1 VRSLKGRERR
11 TDPLAM
17 TDPTAGTDAATQKR
31 RRAFRLTSRV
41 FWDLAVYMVGLG
53 LVMGIIF
60 PPFVTLLGVPQTYAG
75 RPVFIAAC
83 LAAGFMV
90 GALNYAL
97 TKGVVGGRLA
107 ELGTHLRSVT
117 GVIASAT
124 RSGDWSGAVIR
135 RIDVD
140 SNDQIGDTARAFNSL
155 LVAVE
160 GRKQLEEQ
168 LHNQAFYDVLTG
180 LPNRALFLERL
191 QEAEALEAR
200 EGIPSAALFLDL
212 DNLKPVNDSLGHDA
226 GDTLL
231 RAVTERMLGCVRG
244 EDTVARLAGD
254 EFAVLLTGVS
264 SEEQAAIV
272 AERVLASLRTPV
284 TIGDHLVRC
293 GVSIGLATSEAARAS
308 GIPLLRAA
316 DMAMYAAKTSGKG
329 RMEVFQPS
337 YHTVQLERDQL
348 RADLHEA
355 LDAGQFALFYQPIV
369 DLPTQQVAGFEALI
383 RWHHPERGLVPPME
397 FISIAE
403 ETGLIVPIGRW
414 VLQEATRQAAA
425 WQTASPLG
433 RLRISVN
440 VSVRQFQHPDLLGDV
455 STALLRSGLDPSLLT
470 LEITE
475 SLFVQDAANTAR
487 KLEEIKELGVRLA
500 LDDFGTGYSSLSYLR
515 RFPIDSLKIDKSFI
529 DGVATS
535 SEACAVAA
543 AIVQLGQTLRMEV
556 VAEGLEDAEQLQA
569 LNDLSCPL
577 GQGYHFAKPM
587 PALEAQELLRLAS
600 DKLLLA

>member
-1 VRSLKGRERR
+1 
-11 TDPLAM
+11 M
-17 TDPTAGTDAATQKR
+17 TEPTAGTDAATQKR

-53 LVMGIIF
+53 LVMGVIF
-60 PPFVTLLGVPQTYAG
+60 PPFVTLLGVPDDYAG
-75 RPVFIAAC
+75 RPAFRAAC

-90 GALNYAL
+90 GAMNYAL

-124 RSGDWSGAVIR
+124 RSGDWSNAVIK
-135 RIDVD
+135 RIAVD
-140 SNDQIGDTARAFNSL
+140 SDDQIGDTARAFNSL

-168 LHNQAFYDVLTG
+168 LHNQAFYDALTG

-191 QEAEALEAR
+191 KEAEDIEAAK
-200 EGIPSAALFLDL
+200 GIPSAALFLDL
-212 DNLKPVNDSLGHDA
+212 DNLKPVNDSLGHEA
-226 GDTLL
+226 GDVLL
-231 RAVTERMLGCVRG
+231 RAVTERMLNCVRG
-244 EDTVARLAGD
+244 EDTVARLSGD
-254 EFAVLLTGVS
+254 EFAVLLTGVR

-272 AERVLASLRTPV
+272 AERVLASLKTPI

-293 GVSIGLATSEAARAS
+293 GVSIGLATSAAAHAS

-329 RMEVFQPS
+329 RCEVFQPS
-337 YHTVQLERDQL
+337 YHTAQLAREQL

-355 LDAGQFALFYQPIV
+355 LDAGQLVLFYQPIV
-369 DLPTQQVAGFEALI
+369 DLPTQQVTGFEALL
-383 RWHHPERGLVPPME
+383 RWKHPERGLVPPLE
-397 FISIAE
+397 FISLAE

-425 WQTASPLG
+425 WQQASPLG

-455 STALLRSGLDPSLLT
+455 STSLLRSGLDPSLLT

-515 RFPIDSLKIDKSFI
+515 RFPIDTLKIDKSFI

-556 VAEGLEDAEQLQA
+556 VAEGLEDADQLQA
-569 LNDLSCPL
+569 LNDLACPL
-577 GQGYHFAKPM
+577 GQGYHFARPL
-587 PALEAQELLRLAS
+587 PAGEAHELLRLAS
-600 DKLLLA
+600 ESLLEV

>member
-1 VRSLKGRERR
+1 
-11 TDPLAM
+11 M

-53 LVMGIIF
+53 LVMGVIF
-60 PPFVTLLGVPQTYAG
+60 PPFVTLLGVPQAYAG
-75 RPVFIAAC
+75 RPAFRAAC

-124 RSGDWSGAVIR
+124 RSGDWSHAEIK
-135 RIDVD
+135 RIEVD
-140 SNDQIGDTARAFNSL
+140 SDDQIGDTARAFNSL

-160 GRKQLEEQ
+160 GRKELENK
-168 LHNQAFYDVLTG
+168 LHLQAFYDQLTG
-180 LPNRALFLERL
+180 LPNRALFMELLR
-191 QEAEALEAR
+191 EAEELEA
-200 EGIPSAALFLDL
+200 GGDLYAVLFIDV
-212 DNLKPVNDSLGHDA
+212 DNLKPVNDSLGHEA

-231 RAVTERMLGCVRG
+231 KAVTERMLQSVRG
-244 EDTVARLAGD
+244 EDTVARLSGD
-254 EFAVLLTGVS
+254 EFAVLLCGVGS
-264 SEEQAAIV
+264 AEHAQAV

-284 TIGDHLVRC
+284 TIGDHLVRA
-293 GVSIGLATSEAARAS
+293 GVSIGLASSDACART
-308 GIPLLRAA
+308 GISPLRAA
-316 DMAMYAAKTSGKG
+316 DMAMYVAKTSGKG
-329 RMEVFQPS
+329 RCEIFVPGL
-337 YHTVQLERDQL
+337 HTAQVEREQL

-355 LDAGQFALFYQPIV
+355 LDAGQLELFYQPIV
-369 DLPTQQVAGFEALI
+369 DLPTQQVAGFEALL
-383 RWHHPERGLVPPME
+383 RWRHPERGLVSPLE
-397 FISIAE
+397 FISLAE

-425 WQTASPLG
+425 WQQCSPLG

-455 STALLRSGLDPSLLT
+455 STALLRSGLDPTLLT

-515 RFPIDSLKIDKSFI
+515 RFPIDTLKIDKSFI

-556 VAEGLEDAEQLQA
+556 VAEGLEDADQLQT

-577 GQGYHFAKPM
+577 GQGYHFAKPL
-587 PALEAQELLRLAS
+587 PALEARELLRLAAEAR
-600 DKLLLA
+600 LPA

>member
-1 VRSLKGRERR
+1 
-11 TDPLAM
+11 M
-17 TDPTAGTDAATQKR
+17 TEPTAGTDAASQKR

-53 LVMGIIF
+53 LVMGVIF

-90 GALNYAL
+90 GAMNYAL

-124 RSGDWSGAVIR
+124 RSGDWSNAVIK

-140 SNDQIGDTARAFNSL
+140 SDDQIGDTARAFNSL

-160 GRKQLEEQ
+160 GRKQLEEK
-168 LHNQAFYDVLTG
+168 LHNQAFYDALTG

-191 QEAEALEAR
+191 KEAEELENSD
-200 EGIPSAALFLDL
+200 GVPSAALFLDL
-212 DNLKPVNDSLGHDA
+212 DNLKPVNDSLGHEA

-231 RAVTERMLGCVRG
+231 RAVTERMLNCVRG

-254 EFAVLLTGVS
+254 EFAVLLTGVR

-272 AERVLASLRTPV
+272 AERVLASLKTPI

-293 GVSIGLATSEAARAS
+293 GVSIGLATSAAARAS

-337 YHTVQLERDQL
+337 YHTAQLEREQL

-355 LDAGQFALFYQPIV
+355 LDAGQLELFYQPIV
-369 DLPTQQVAGFEALI
+369 DLPTSTVAGFEALL
-383 RWHHPERGLVPPME
+383 RWRHPERGLVSPLE
-397 FISIAE
+397 FIELAE

-425 WQTASPLG
+425 WQTSSPLG
-433 RLRISVN
+433 RLRMSVN

-455 STALLRSGLDPSLLT
+455 STSLLRSGLDPSLLT

-475 SLFVQDAANTAR
+475 SLFVQDAVGTAR

-515 RFPIDSLKIDKSFI
+515 RFPIDTLKIDKSFI

-556 VAEGLEDAEQLQA
+556 VAEGLEDADQLQA
-569 LNDLSCPL
+569 LNDLSCPM
-577 GQGYHFAKPM
+577 GQGYHFAKPL
-587 PALEAQELLRLAS
+587 PALEAHELLRLAS
-600 DKLLLA
+600 EALLPA

>member
-1 VRSLKGRERR
+1 
-11 TDPLAM
+11 M
-17 TDPTAGTDAATQKR
+17 TEPTTSTNADAPER

-53 LVMGIIF
+53 LVVGVIF
-60 PPFVTLLGVPQTYAG
+60 PPFATILGVPDAYAG
-75 RPVFIAAC
+75 RPSFRAAC
-83 LAAGFMV
+83 LVAGFLV
-90 GALNYAL
+90 GAMNYAL
-97 TKGVVGGRLA
+97 TRGVVGGRLT

-124 RSGDWSGAVIR
+124 NSGDWSHAVIE
-135 RIDVD
+135 RINVD
-140 SNDQIGDTARAFNSL
+140 SDDQIGDTARAFNSL

-160 GRKQLEEQ
+160 GRKVLEEK
-168 LHNQAFYDVLTG
+168 LHNQAFYDNLTG

-191 QEAEALEAR
+191 KEAEQLEET

-212 DNLKPVNDSLGHDA
+212 DNLKPVNDSLGHEA

-231 RAVTERMLGCVRG
+231 RAVTERVLGCIRG
-244 EDTVARLAGD
+244 EDTVARLSGD
-254 EFAVLLTGVS
+254 EFAVLLTGVG
-264 SEEQAAIV
+264 SEEQAGIV

-293 GVSIGLATSEAARAS
+293 GVSIGLATSAAARAS
-308 GIPLLRAA
+308 DIPLLRAA

-329 RMEVFQPS
+329 RCEVFQPS
-337 YHTVQLERDQL
+337 YHTAQLEREKL
-348 RADLHEA
+348 RADLHQA
-355 LDAGQFALFYQPIV
+355 LDAAQFELFYQPIV

-383 RWHHPERGLVPPME
+383 RWRHPERGLVPPLE
-397 FISIAE
+397 FISLAE
-403 ETGLIVPIGRW
+403 ESGLIVPIGRW

-425 WQTASPLG
+425 WQQASPLG
-433 RLRISVN
+433 RLRMSVN

-455 STALLRSGLDPSLLT
+455 STALLRSGLDPALLT

-475 SLFVQDAANTAR
+475 SLFVQDAAGTAR

-515 RFPIDSLKIDKSFI
+515 RFPIDTLKIDKSFI

-535 SEACAVAA
+535 SDACAVAA

-556 VAEGLEDAEQLQA
+556 VAEGLEDADQLQA

-577 GQGYHFAKPM
+577 GQGYHFAKPL
-587 PALEAQELLRLAS
+587 PAGEARELLRLAS
-600 DKLLLA
+600 ESLLQV